1 MTPMNNF
8 DDFFGFNSKPVFND
22 PFFNF
27 DASFDNDFFNP
38 RKSRKV
44 RQFRNNAKGKE
55 NVDPLFAQNL
65 KKERVDTAETND
77 TPEKELPIPPR
88 PNTNDFFSTKYNS
101 STVINNGNLT
111 QINKK
116 VVTENDKT
124 STFVTKITE
133 DKEGNR
139 EVKELNPLN
148 YMKRLKLSSMMMKL
162 LEKFH
167 KKSKMIK

>member
-116 VVTENDKT
+116 VVTETIKPRLLSQKSLRT
-124 STFVTKITE
+124 KRVTE
-133 DKEGNR
+133 
-139 EVKELNPLN
+139 
-148 YMKRLKLSSMMMKL
+148 
-162 LEKFH
+162 
-167 KKSKMIK
+167 KSKN